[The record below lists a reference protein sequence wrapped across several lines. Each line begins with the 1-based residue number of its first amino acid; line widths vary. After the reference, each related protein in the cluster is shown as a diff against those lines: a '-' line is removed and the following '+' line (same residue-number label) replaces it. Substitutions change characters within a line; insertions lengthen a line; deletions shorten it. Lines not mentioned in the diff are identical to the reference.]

1 MRVVLGIEYDGTD
14 FYGWQMQKDGRS
26 VQACLDQALSRI
38 ADAPIRVTGAG
49 RTDTGV
55 HATGQVAH
63 FDTEVER
70 PDRAWTLGVNT
81 VLPPDV
87 TVRWVRRAPPE
98 FHARYSARR
107 RSYQFCILNGP
118 IRSALL
124 RNRTW
129 WARRALDADAMHAAA
144 QMLVGKHDFSAFRAS
159 GCQAHSAVRSVERLT
174 VRRDGPLI
182 RIDVTA
188 NAFLHH
194 MVRNIV
200 GTLAVV
206 GRGDAQP
213 DWVRSVLAGG
223 DRRKAGM
230 TAPAAGLC
238 LTRVDYGGVLGQP
251 PAAAAG
257 PMETSSETE

>member
-26 VQACLDQALSRI
+26 VQSCLDEALSAV
-38 ADAPIRVTGAG
+38 ADTPIRVTGAG

-81 VLPPDV
+81 ALPPDIV
-87 TVRWVRRAPPE
+87 VRWVRRAPPD

-107 RSYQFCILNGP
+107 RSYQFCIFNGP

-124 RNRTW
+124 RHRTW
-129 WARRALDADAMHAAA
+129 WVRRPLDADAMHAAA
-144 QMLVGKHDFSAFRAS
+144 QALVGEHDFSAFRAS
-159 GCQAHSAVRSVERLT
+159 QCQAHSAVRSLERLT

-194 MVRNIV
+194 MVRNIA
-200 GTLAVV
+200 GTLAMV
-206 GRGDAQP
+206 GRGEAGP
-213 DWVRSVLAGG
+213 GWVESVLAGR

-230 TAPAAGLC
+230 TAPPSGLC

-251 PAAAAG
+251 PAVAPLAMGIA
-257 PMETSSETE
+257 SETE